1 MKILSFSG
9 KWMARRSDS
18 DWGHDSIVRA
28 FAYKC
33 EALSSIPSRGR
44 KEGKEEDKKKGKKGG
59 REGGREEGGRKEGRK
74 LSVLITYLTKKVF
87 PKGMK
92 VQKKQCK

>member
-33 EALSSIPSRGR
+33 EALSSIPSTAKKRSDS
-44 KEGKEEDKKKGKKGG
+44 EGQALDVFSHMPNLDFFKG
-59 REGGREEGGRKEGRK
+59 RESIRGIIWEEEGDRARKD
-74 LSVLITYLTKKVF
+74 
-87 PKGMK
+87 KGN
-92 VQKKQCK
+92 